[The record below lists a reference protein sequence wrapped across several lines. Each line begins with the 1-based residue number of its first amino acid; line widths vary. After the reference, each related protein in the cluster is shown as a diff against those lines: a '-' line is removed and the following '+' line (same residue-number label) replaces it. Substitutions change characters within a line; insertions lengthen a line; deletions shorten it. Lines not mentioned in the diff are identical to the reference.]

1 MGDYYGTFIE
11 KANQTV
17 AGALVYGKSTLTAN
31 FQACANYGFQT
42 SVNKIFRA
50 LNEEEFV
57 KKTPEEEAFLK
68 DQGLSPKE
76 ENYTLA
82 LSRTL
87 GSRDLVDVLPH
98 IPINFQR
105 HMLIKSGGVN
115 SPLGREMA
123 KDTFTAMPVSENG
136 DYQSWENVREAD
148 LLESLTSD
156 NDIVRLVN
164 KWEKG
169 EISQEEK
176 HVLAETIHSKHA
188 EIYGYQKVDILT
200 LSEAEPSSVL
210 KSEEHNHTDAYFSYN
225 KIVYD
230 NVTDRG
236 SYSAEKPYEF
246 VNSIV
251 HEGQHAFQQEIYT
264 RVDGHMLIE
273 DALIN
278 KVGHEELTKASG
290 YKKYDDMLP
299 EALKNTLEG
308 GWNEKIDPH
317 LMKGGALREVAEG
330 FLLSSENYIE
340 SKVDYEGYRMD
351 HRESN
356 AWSMG
361 DNAAKYL
368 SASPAEQKEILS
380 GLRSEYADHEIENTL
395 PKYTDDQ
402 LNMSCSDLGKTL

>member
-17 AGALVYGKSTLTAN
+17 AGALVYGKSTLVSN
-31 FQACANYGFQT
+31 FQT
-42 SVNKIFRA
+42 SVTKELRSINDQDVV
-50 LNEEEFV
+50 E
-57 KKTPEEEAFLK
+57 KTAEEEAYLK
-68 DQGLSPKE
+68 GQGLSPSE

-82 LSRTL
+82 LNRTL
-87 GSRDLVDVLPH
+87 GDRDLADVLPH
-98 IPINFQR
+98 VPVQFQR
-105 HMLIKSGGVN
+105 LMLIKTGGVN
-115 SPLGREMA
+115 SPLGRDIA
-123 KDTFTAMPVSENG
+123 KASFAANPVSENS
-136 DYQSWENVREAD
+136 DYQSWDNEKEAN
-148 LLESLTSD
+148 LLEALTSD
-156 NDIVRLVN
+156 KDIVRLVN

-200 LSEAEPSSVL
+200 LSEAEPSSAL

-236 SYSAEKPYEF
+236 SYSAETPYEF
-246 VNSIV
+246 VNAII
-251 HEGQHAFQQEIYT
+251 HEGQHAFQQEVYK
-264 RVDGHMLIE
+264 RVENHMLIE

-278 KVGHEELTKASG
+278 KVGHDELTKASG

-299 EALKNTLEG
+299 DALKNTLEG
-308 GWNEKIDPH
+308 GWNEKLDPH
-317 LMKGGALREVAEG
+317 LMKGGALRDVAEG

-356 AWSMG
+356 AWNMG

-368 SASPAEQKEILS
+368 SASAAEQKEMLS

-402 LNMSCSDLGKTL
+402 LNMTCSDLGRTL